1 MSEPDTAP
9 LRAMVLDDLRCAYL
23 RAKLA
28 LTAIEFIASA
38 LRDDLI
44 NPADALAAIEAEA
57 LNGFMTA
64 GVLEKIRKACGADV
78 G

>member
-9 LRAMVLDDLRCAYL
+9 LRKLVLNELRCAYL

-28 LTAIEFIASA
+28 ETAIEFIASA

-44 NPADALAAIEAEA
+44 NPADAIAAIEAEC
-57 LNGFMTA
+57 LSGFMTI
-64 GVLEKIRKACGADV
+64 GVLDKIRKACGADV